1 MIWVQIFGDISLNLA
16 HLMGIKIHKFYWV
29 LVEEMAG
36 SENSFCFCCNENEQ
50 KICTESILS

>member
-1 MIWVQIFGDISLNLA
+1 
-16 HLMGIKIHKFYWV
+16 LMGIKIHKFYWV